1 MMPELVVDVN
11 VSIRG
16 HELVQAIYAL
26 ILNDEDFQSA
36 DWTVDDA
43 EVLMAAGRKILAGFR
58 GGEMVDG

>member
-1 MMPELVVDVN
+1 MPELVVDVN